1 MSAVHSYFYKSN
13 STVEKRRE
21 MVIKVAV
28 ADRFR
33 FKMVPSIK
41 NLYMLGSKEVHYI
54 GGAEVLPAPLDT
66 DEEKNVLA
74 MLKTEDDDYAKKM
87 LIEHN
92 LRLVV
97 YIAKKF
103 DNTGVG
109 VEDLISIG
117 TIGLIKAIDK
127 FDDSFDVRFSTYAV
141 PMIAGEIKRF
151 LRDDGMLKVS
161 RSIKENGYRIKRA
174 SDELVSKNGRE
185 ATVEELAA
193 ATELSVEDVVMALDA
208 GTDVESIYRTVYQ
221 GDGSE
226 IFLVDK
232 ITSADNVSSSEGS
245 LPQQEKMLDM
255 IMLRQLLEELDETE
269 RKLISLRYF
278 KEMTQSAVA
287 NELGIS
293 QVQVSRLEKKI
304 LQKLRKNIF

>member
-1 MSAVHSYFYKSN
+1 MNH
-13 STVEKRRE
+13 T
-21 MVIKVAV
+21 
-28 ADRFR
+28 
-33 FKMVPSIK
+33 
-41 NLYMLGSKEVHYI
+41 KE
-54 GGAEVLPAPLDT
+54 
-66 DEEKNVLA
+66 
-74 MLKTEDDDYAKKM
+74 
-87 LIEHN
+87 LILRAHVGDKEARD
-92 LRLVV
+92 RLVMENMGLV
-97 YIAKKF
+97 YSVSRRFI
-103 DNTGVG
+103 GRG
-109 VEDLISIG
+109 CELEDINQIG

-226 IFLVDK
+226 IYLVDK

>member
-1 MSAVHSYFYKSN
+1 MNH
-13 STVEKRRE
+13 T
-21 MVIKVAV
+21 
-28 ADRFR
+28 
-33 FKMVPSIK
+33 
-41 NLYMLGSKEVHYI
+41 KE
-54 GGAEVLPAPLDT
+54 
-66 DEEKNVLA
+66 
-74 MLKTEDDDYAKKM
+74 
-87 LIEHN
+87 LILRAHEGDKEARD
-92 LRLVV
+92 RLVMENMGLV
-97 YIAKKF
+97 YSVSRRFI
-103 DNTGVG
+103 GRG
-109 VEDLISIG
+109 CELEDINQIG

-226 IFLVDK
+226 IFIVDK

>member
-1 MSAVHSYFYKSN
+1 MNH
-13 STVEKRRE
+13 T
-21 MVIKVAV
+21 
-28 ADRFR
+28 
-33 FKMVPSIK
+33 
-41 NLYMLGSKEVHYI
+41 KE
-54 GGAEVLPAPLDT
+54 
-66 DEEKNVLA
+66 
-74 MLKTEDDDYAKKM
+74 
-87 LIEHN
+87 LILRAHEGDKEARD
-92 LRLVV
+92 RLVMENMGLV
-97 YIAKKF
+97 YSVSRRFI
-103 DNTGVG
+103 GRG
-109 VEDLISIG
+109 CELEDINQIG

-255 IMLRQLLEELDETE
+255 IMLRQLLEGLDETE

>member
-1 MSAVHSYFYKSN
+1 MNH
-13 STVEKRRE
+13 T
-21 MVIKVAV
+21 
-28 ADRFR
+28 
-33 FKMVPSIK
+33 
-41 NLYMLGSKEVHYI
+41 KE
-54 GGAEVLPAPLDT
+54 
-66 DEEKNVLA
+66 
-74 MLKTEDDDYAKKM
+74 
-87 LIEHN
+87 LILRAHEGDKEARD
-92 LRLVV
+92 RLVMENMGLV
-97 YIAKKF
+97 YSVSRRFI
-103 DNTGVG
+103 GRG
-109 VEDLISIG
+109 CELEDINQIG

-151 LRDDGMLKVS
+151 LRDEGMLKVS

>member
-1 MSAVHSYFYKSN
+1 MNH
-13 STVEKRRE
+13 T
-21 MVIKVAV
+21 
-28 ADRFR
+28 
-33 FKMVPSIK
+33 
-41 NLYMLGSKEVHYI
+41 KE
-54 GGAEVLPAPLDT
+54 
-66 DEEKNVLA
+66 
-74 MLKTEDDDYAKKM
+74 
-87 LIEHN
+87 LILRAHEGDKEARD
-92 LRLVV
+92 RLVMENKGLV
-97 YIAKKF
+97 YSVSRRFI
-103 DNTGVG
+103 GRG
-109 VEDLISIG
+109 CELEDINQIG